1 LSGFIFASEGFF
13 VAAFQPLLGS
23 LVTAVMGTETKC
35 IEFETACAMMYSTKD
50 ENNQ

>member
-1 LSGFIFASEGFF
+1 MVSFASEGSF

-35 IEFETACAMMYSTKD
+35 IEFETVRERWCTKD
-50 ENNQ
+50 EY